1 MPVKNRFAELHDDIT
16 AWRRD
21 IHTHPEILF
30 ETHRTS
36 ALVAE
41 KPLLICKAMGA
52 SGFHEFYKDAIE
64 VAARASGKTATAATG
79 GKGGRGGKGSSSA
92 AGAAGSLADGPDG
105 LISKVAVSNKHL
117 LK

>member
-1 MPVKNRFAELHDDIT
+1 MEASIMRSCKDARVPWVYTYAF
-16 AWRRD
+16 
-21 IHTHPEILF
+21 ILKA
-30 ETHRTS
+30 

-79 GKGGRGGKGSSSA
+79 GKGSRGGKGSSSA